1 MNTNKLQIETL
12 YEHKRKKKLVSYLLW
27 LFLGGIGTQHF
38 YIQGSG
44 SGYAWCMVAVLVL
57 SLVSPVFYPMW
68 IVCLFYG
75 LFTIKRDVRLKNLEI
90 KMNLEKE
97 YE

>member
-1 MNTNKLQIETL
+1 MSNKLQIETL

-27 LFLGGIGTQHF
+27 LFLGGIGAQHF

-57 SLVSPVFYPMW
+57 SLVSPIFYPMW

-97 YE
+97 YA